1 VRKTIPYILLIG
13 IMFGFGWLLVT
24 SGFLQRITRL
34 MSNSP
39 VLAYTEPVATA
50 TWTPPEPASTS
61 TPIPTPTL
69 QTGPWTN
76 QLAPDFSLQ
85 TLSGDTVQLS
95 DYRGKII
102 LLNFWTS
109 WCPPCK
115 AEMPEIQSLYEA
127 YQAQGLIVLGINIT
141 VLDDRVEVERFVKEL
156 GLSFPI
162 LLDESGDISNPLYRV
177 IRIPTSYFI
186 DQEGKIYSVQFGAM
200 STERIE
206 QLIQDKLPD

>member
-1 VRKTIPYILLIG
+1 
-13 IMFGFGWLLVT
+13 
-24 SGFLQRITRL
+24 

-39 VLAYTEPVATA
+39 VLAYTEPVTTA
-50 TWTPPEPASTS
+50 TWTPTNPASTS

-69 QTGPWTN
+69 LTGPWTN

-85 TLSGDTVQLS
+85 TLSGDTVQLA
-95 DYRGKII
+95 DYRGKIV

-200 STERIE
+200 SRERIE